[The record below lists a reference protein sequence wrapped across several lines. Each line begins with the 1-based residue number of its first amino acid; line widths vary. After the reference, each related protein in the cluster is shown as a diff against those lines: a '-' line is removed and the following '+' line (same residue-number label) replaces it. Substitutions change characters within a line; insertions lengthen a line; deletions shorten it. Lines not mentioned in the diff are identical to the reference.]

1 MTPSTVAGLCD
12 VAFTSACQNGV
23 PWDLG
28 RVHPLFFEGWF
39 MMFMKKGVPSWRN
52 FQETSKCCEMG
63 KSKIWVCL
71 KIRYTHKYKIYIYIS
86 KDDQLIGK
94 IMV

>member
-1 MTPSTVAGLCD
+1 
-12 VAFTSACQNGV
+12 
-23 PWDLG
+23 
-28 RVHPLFFEGWF
+28 

-71 KIRYTHKYKIYIYIS
+71 KIRYTHKYKIYIYIFQKMTS
-86 KDDQLIGK
+86 
-94 IMV
+94 